1 MEAEKSMSR
10 PEEMMMMKMKM
21 KMKKKMK
28 IEKHERTQLLPHPQ
42 PGVQPERKT
51 GVLGAPGMVE
61 NTSPYDQDRSSPTLQ
76 LLGAPGWWKILA
88 HMIKIDMYSQTSQA
102 VGMQQTPLAS
112 SRLPI
117 GRGREHH

>member
-42 PGVQPERKT
+42 PGVQPEGEA

-61 NTSPYDQDRSSPTLQ
+61 NTSTYDQDRS
-76 LLGAPGWWKILA
+76 
-88 HMIKIDMYSQTSQA
+88 SQTSQA
-102 VGMQQTPLAS
+102 VGRQQTPLAS